1 MGPMGKIR
9 RQVKPSVDG
18 VRDADVRNQYINR
31 LRGSLAVCPA
41 DIRSRCELA
50 MLLEEIDQH
59 EEALFHWMMALMC
72 DSDSLVAR
80 EGFAR
85 CRRCAGF

>member
-1 MGPMGKIR
+1 M
-9 RQVKPSVDG
+9 RQVKPPVED
-18 VRDADVRNQYINR
+18 VRGAGVRNQYINR
-31 LRGSLAVCPA
+31 LRASLAVCPA

-50 MLLEEIDQH
+50 TLLEEIGQH

-85 CRRCAGF
+85 CRRCTGF